1 MADGNRT
8 KDHKAFD
15 AERRRARSRAR
26 HARLLAADPDYHK
39 KKYRK
44 WIQLNPNGNR
54 EKYKRALEKDP
65 DFNKKKSDRAKEKK
79 IAAGLYTEKPKRK
92 YATKQ
97 ERERDKYQRSKQ
109 ATIERI
115 VRRQRERYATDSEY
129 GLYQRLRSRM
139 RYAVKAQA
147 SRRSSRTL
155 DLVGCSSKQ
164 LAAHIQSQFVDGMN
178 WSNRSQWHI
187 DHIIPVSVF
196 DLTTKEGQQ
205 AAFHYTNLRPL
216 WADENRRKS
225 AKPPTP
231 QHMFTFGYVVLADK
245 KKNPGTEGRLG
256 TERRRA

>member
-97 ERERDKYQRSKQ
+97 EKIGR
-109 ATIERI
+109 
-115 VRRQRERYATDSEY
+115 
-129 GLYQRLRSRM
+129 
-139 RYAVKAQA
+139 
-147 SRRSSRTL
+147 
-155 DLVGCSSKQ
+155 
-164 LAAHIQSQFVDGMN
+164 AHV
-178 WSNRSQWHI
+178 
-187 DHIIPVSVF
+187 
-196 DLTTKEGQQ
+196 
-205 AAFHYTNLRPL
+205 
-216 WADENRRKS
+216 
-225 AKPPTP
+225 
-231 QHMFTFGYVVLADK
+231 
-245 KKNPGTEGRLG
+245 
-256 TERRRA
+256 